1 MKLWRTTAFRLL
13 LLYAGVFAILVGT
26 MLGLDYWRTADYIA
40 RQAVNLI
47 SWEARYLRAL
57 RPERL
62 TEEVVALSRD
72 VPRRINYYGLFGPD
86 GSWLAGDITAL
97 PPAVPGDHRL
107 HRVNSKLQLQNG
119 NDLPETL
126 AMAVVL
132 RNGGTLVLMRD
143 VSEITQLRDTLLHS
157 ILWSS
162 LIIILAGAGLGW
174 LYSMRQWGRIRRI
187 EQVAGRIAQ
196 GNMRERLPAGS
207 RDELDLFGG
216 VVNRM
221 LDDIGRLMAE
231 VKGACD
237 GIAHDLRT
245 PLTHVRSLLRQLL
258 AHDVQAESRAL
269 LEQAVAQTDLLLQR
283 FAAMLRISEI
293 EAMSRR
299 EGFADVSLQALL
311 QEVGELYEPLAEDG
325 RISLSVRTVDLP
337 PIKGDRPLLF
347 EALCNLVD
355 NAIKFTPAGGS
366 VRLELSG
373 HARGPCIEVAD
384 NGAGIAES
392 EREAVV
398 QRFYRSPRTR
408 DLPGSGLGLSVVSAV
423 LHLHDFSLGIAS
435 ADPGTRMIVQCWPHR
450 TP

>member
-26 MLGLDYWRTADYIA
+26 ILGLDYWRTADYIA